1 MIDNCN
7 LFELVEM
14 LFCNSIDTINSLIN
28 SLHSYKAAGHPHI
41 IWSCVGSCVGWE
53 HGGHYAYLWANY
65 LQLQL
70 T

>member
-7 LFELVEM
+7 LFELVKM
-14 LFCNSIDTINSLIN
+14 LLCNSIEPINSLIN
-28 SLHSYKAAGHPHI
+28 SLCSYKTAGHTHN
-41 IWSCVGSCVGWE
+41 IWSCVGSCVGLE
-53 HGGHYAYLWANY
+53 HGGHYAFWWDNY